1 MEHLFSRLFV
11 PKTIHSH
18 GGTFVL
24 GNEWSIDNS
33 FPRTNEP
40 WTFRSLDHLFTETFV
55 PSYKKSCEGFY
66 DSRIRDSTS
75 GIAAKLRSPH
85 TCDLKTMVVLSSAQL
100 MVPERVTTGVR
111 ESFRAA
117 G

>member
-18 GGTFVL
+18 GGTFVI

-40 WTFRSLDHLFTETFV
+40 WTFRSLDHLFTATFV
-55 PSYKKSCEGFY
+55 PSYKKVVKDSMILGF
-66 DSRIRDSTS
+66 
-75 GIAAKLRSPH
+75 GILLPELRRNFDHPI
-85 TCDLKTMVVLSSAQL
+85 
-100 MVPERVTTGVR
+100 PVT
-111 ESFRAA
+111 
-117 G
+117 